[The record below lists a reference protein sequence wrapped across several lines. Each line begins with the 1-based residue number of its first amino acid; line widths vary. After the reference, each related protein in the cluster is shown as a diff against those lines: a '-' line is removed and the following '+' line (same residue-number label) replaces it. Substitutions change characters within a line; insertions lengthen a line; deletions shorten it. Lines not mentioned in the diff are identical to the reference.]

1 MVRRRVPLTR
11 LDLGRMNE
19 LTLPTDLTTARGT
32 LNPEAVGYSR
42 SPLHRTPLAGNT
54 ASRMRTKRWEYWG
67 VLTPELAVGMTIVNL
82 GYAATLQIY
91 VLNRATGEEVS
102 SEPLK
107 ILPGAADIVLPDTLP
122 PLTALGTAG
131 DVTLRFHDDGGG
143 TRLRARSPRVSV
155 DLYAP
160 ASGDVLGVV
169 VPWSDRRFQ
178 YTLKDVARSVSGT
191 VTVDGKVFTVGADA
205 FAVLDRGRGRWPYR
219 TTWTWGAGSG
229 TVNGTR
235 LGLQIG
241 GQWTAGTP
249 ATENALIVDG
259 RLHHYDGELE
269 FTYDLSDPASTW
281 TVHGPWI
288 DAVLTPFH
296 RRESATKLGV
306 ISSEIWQAFGTWT
319 GTARTPDGTSYSL
332 DGLGGWIEEARHR
345 W

>member
-1 MVRRRVPLTR
+1 M
-11 LDLGRMNE
+11 DE

-42 SPLHRTPLAGNT
+42 TPLHRTPLPGGP
-54 ASRMRTKRWEYWG
+54 ASRLRTKRWEYWG
-67 VLTPELAVGMTIVNL
+67 VLTPDLALGMTLVNL
-82 GYAATLQIY
+82 GYAASLQIY
-91 VLNRATGEEVS
+91 VLDRDTGKEIS
-102 SEPLK
+102 IEPLK
-107 ILPGAADIVLPDTLP
+107 ILPSAADIQLPDTLP
-122 PLTALGTAG
+122 PLTALGSAG
-131 DVTLRFHDDGGG
+131 GVSLRFHDDDGG
-143 TRLRARSPRVSV
+143 THLRARSPRVEV
-155 DLYAP
+155 DLYA
-160 ASGDVLGVV
+160 AAEGDVLGVV
-169 VPWSDRRFQ
+169 VPWSENRFQ

-191 VTVDGKVFTVGADA
+191 VTVDGKTFTVGEGA

-229 TVNGTR
+229 VVDGTR
-235 LGLQIG
+235 IGLQIG

-269 FTYDLSDPASTW
+269 FTYDLNDPASTW

-296 RRESATKLGV
+296 RRKSATKAVV
-306 ISSEIWQAFGTWT
+306 ISSEIWQAFGSWT

-332 DGLGGWIEEARHR
+332 DGLTGWIEEARHR

>member
-1 MVRRRVPLTR
+1 M
-11 LDLGRMNE
+11 DE
-19 LTLPTDLTTARGT
+19 LTLPTDLATARGN
-32 LNPEAVGYSR
+32 LNPQAVGYSR
-42 SPLHRTPLAGNT
+42 TPLHRTALPGNT
-54 ASRMRTKRWEYWG
+54 VSRMRTKRWEYWG
-67 VLTPELAVGMTIVNL
+67 VLTPDLALGLTIVNL

-91 VLNRATGEEVS
+91 VLDRATGEEIS
-102 SEPLK
+102 IEPLK
-107 ILPGAADIVLPDTLP
+107 ILPGTSDIVLPDTLP
-122 PLTALGTAG
+122 PLTALGTVG

-143 TRLRARSPRVSV
+143 THLRARSPRVSV

-160 ASGDVLGVV
+160 AEGDVLGVV
-169 VPWSDRRFQ
+169 VPWSDRLFQ

-191 VTVDGKVFTVGADA
+191 VTVDGRTHEVGAGA

-219 TTWTWGAGSG
+219 TKWTWGAGSG
-229 TVNGTR
+229 TVDGTR

-269 FTYDLSDPASTW
+269 FEYDLTNPDSTW

-296 RRESATKLGV
+296 RRTSATKLGV
-306 ISSEIWQAFGTWT
+306 ISSQIWQAFGSWT

-332 DGLGGWIEEARHR
+332 DGLTGWIEEAQHR

>member
-1 MVRRRVPLTR
+1 M
-11 LDLGRMNE
+11 DE
-19 LTLPTDLTTARGT
+19 LTLPTDLTLARGT
-32 LNPEAVGYSR
+32 LNPQAVGYSR
-42 SPLHRTPLAGNT
+42 SPLHRTPLPGGPGG
-54 ASRMRTKRWEYWG
+54 RLRTKRWEYWG
-67 VLTPELAVGMTIVNL
+67 ILSPELAVGMTIVNL
-82 GYAATLQIY
+82 GYAASLQIY
-91 VLNRATGEEVS
+91 VLVRATGEEIS
-102 SEPLK
+102 IEPLK
-107 ILPGAADIVLPDTLP
+107 ILPSSAEVQLPDTLP
-122 PLTALGTAG
+122 PLTAFGSAG
-131 DVTLRFHDDGGG
+131 DVSLRFHDDDGG
-143 TRLRARSPRVSV
+143 THLRARSPRVEV

-160 ASGDVLGVV
+160 ADGDVLGVV
-169 VPWSDRRFQ
+169 VPWSERRFQ
-178 YTLKDVARSVSGT
+178 YTLKDVARRVSGT
-191 VTVDGKVFTVGADA
+191 VTVDGRTYAVGDEA

-269 FTYDLSDPASTW
+269 FTYDLTDPDSAW

-296 RRESATKLGV
+296 RRTSATKLGV
-306 ISSEIWQAFGTWT
+306 ISSEIWQAFGSWT
-319 GTARTPDGTSYSL
+319 GTARTPDGTAYTL
-332 DGLGGWIEEARHR
+332 DGLTGWIEEARHR